1 MTKELSKK
9 MLEDLGVQIFQTS
22 DNDYAVFHKGRKV
35 KIGITT
41 TKHKYGKDMYY
52 HTLHFRLNKK
62 VNTYHLCRIL
72 YAYFI
77 GTVPAGYDVDHIDNN
92 PLNDSLSNLQ
102 ILTRRENLL
111 KRGRGHNQHNCKWT
125 PKEESERKWFLDQ
138 IKYNRELLRGLRA
151 KLKTNISQEEKDG
164 LSRRYKILR
173 KETERLCNMYCSNFG
188 VKQV

>member
-92 PLNDSLSNLQ
+92 SLNDSLSNLQ

-125 PKEESERKWFLDQ
+125 PKEEAERKWYIDK
-138 IKYNRELLRGLRA
+138 IKYNREILTGIRL
-151 KLKTNISQEEKDG
+151 KLKENISKAERDGIIRRKTIVREETKK
-164 LSRRYKILR
+164 LI
-173 KETERLCNMYCSNFG
+173 NAYCLKFG